1 MPARKEKSR
10 SNFISCREAFA
21 LISKLVS
28 MPLGQGL
35 QSDQQFTATFR
46 EMTPNKRITLFYRF
60 ISLLQSSNDKIYIYI
75 CVIKYI
81 FPRQFLKPIH
91 NPLYIFQHATVFNC
105 IATLKVRFITKYTL
119 HFEEIVRSPTN
130 SNVSALFIRN
140 TRSHVPRWEK

>member
-46 EMTPNKRITLFYRF
+46 KMTPNKRITLFYRF
-60 ISLLQSSNDKIYIYI
+60 ISLLQSSNDEIYIYI
-75 CVIKYI
+75 YLCNKIYLSSSI
-81 FPRQFLKPIH
+81 FK
-91 NPLYIFQHATVFNC
+91 
-105 IATLKVRFITKYTL
+105 
-119 HFEEIVRSPTN
+119 TN
-130 SNVSALFIRN
+130 SQSALHISTRN
-140 TRSHVPRWEK
+140 SIQLHCNVKSALYHKVHFTL

>member
-60 ISLLQSSNDKIYIYI
+60 ISLLQSSNDEIYIYI
-75 CVIKYI
+75 YLCNKIYLSSSI
-81 FPRQFLKPIH
+81 FK
-91 NPLYIFQHATVFNC
+91 
-105 IATLKVRFITKYTL
+105 
-119 HFEEIVRSPTN
+119 TN
-130 SNVSALFIRN
+130 SQSALHISTRN
-140 TRSHVPRWEK
+140 SIQLHYNVNALS

>member
-105 IATLKVRFITKYTL
+105 ITTLTLYHKVHFTL
-119 HFEEIVRSPTN
+119 
-130 SNVSALFIRN
+130 
-140 TRSHVPRWEK
+140 